1 MSDGFNSQLNAFLAA
16 AVAQQ
21 QKQQQQQQ
29 TQSNNSNSNQMPLFG
44 LSQTQMLA
52 ELQKHQ
58 QTLNQ
63 FNLNQQQ
70 QQNPLSSSAA
80 ALQMGMLG
88 GLNEPTLQSLLLSQ
102 SLQKLN
108 QSNQMQQNPRS
119 QTSLLPN
126 QQTFGQMPL
135 IPNDQLNQFRNND
148 NSIMQSLNDFGNMKG
163 NSNNFNYNNN
173 NTNQRQ
179 QQQRHQQQ
187 QQQEPQTRELE
198 PYFPDDSPFN
208 SLDQQIGISDSGSA
222 SQNQIDMFSE
232 FKRISLNE
240 STAGRGNNNSNNNE
254 LTTNNNVKT
263 LFVKLKSLISIKQTV
278 KKLLFGIS

>member
-21 QKQQQQQQ
+21 QNQQQ

-222 SQNQIDMFSE
+222 SQNQMDMFSE

-240 STAGRGNNNSNNNE
+240 STSGRGNNN
-254 LTTNNNVKT
+254 TNNNNNSRNDTPNHRMNSHNNHNNVMGFNNT
-263 LFVKLKSLISIKQTV
+263 GS
-278 KKLLFGIS
+278 

>member
-29 TQSNNSNSNQMPLFG
+29 QTQSNNSNSNQMPLFG
-44 LSQTQMLA
+44 LSQAQMLA

-173 NTNQRQ
+173 NNNQRQ

-222 SQNQIDMFSE
+222 SQNQMDMFSE

-240 STAGRGNNNSNNNE
+240 STAGRGNNNSNNNSNSRND
-254 LTTNNNVKT
+254 TPNHRMNSHNNHNNVMGFNNT
-263 LFVKLKSLISIKQTV
+263 GS
-278 KKLLFGIS
+278 

>member
-21 QKQQQQQQ
+21 QKQQQ

-240 STAGRGNNNSNNNE
+240 STAGRGNNNSNNNNNSRND
-254 LTTNNNVKT
+254 TPNHRMNSHNNHNNVMGFSNT
-263 LFVKLKSLISIKQTV
+263 GS
-278 KKLLFGIS
+278 